1 MLRVEG
7 LGDSGSEPTHWQGR
21 VDMRACG
28 WVGIY
33 VCMYVHI
40 CIYVCMYIYVC
51 IYVCMYIYVYMYVC
65 MYVYMYV
72 WVDMR
77 ACGWV
82 GEKADTDTD
91 SNTDTLGFRV

>member
-28 WVGIY
+28 WVG
-33 VCMYVHI
+33 
-40 CIYVCMYIYVC
+40 
-51 IYVCMYIYVYMYVC
+51 
-65 MYVYMYV
+65 
-72 WVDMR
+72 
-77 ACGWV
+77 
-82 GEKADTDTD
+82 EKTDTDTD